1 MAGNAV
7 YSGLWD
13 GQPDVNGVS
22 GGHTLQS
29 GRNPLDKKAARVLKR
44 RGMDLVANALDTVT
58 TSTSVA
64 GTTIY
69 QTDGSEA
76 AANLGDP
83 AVLGGSQTINTVARR
98 ATANATADEV
108 ARLDEI
114 AQFDAQPSTYPT
126 DAGGNGGGG
135 KGVDNAPGLG

>member
-13 GQPDVNGVS
+13 GQPDVNGVA

-44 RGMDLVANALDTVT
+44 RGMDFLQQAIDTVT

-64 GTTIY
+64 GTTLY
-69 QTDGSEA
+69 RVDGSEA
-76 AANLGDP
+76 ASNLGDP
-83 AVLGGSQTINTVARR
+83 AVNGGSVTVNTVTRR
-98 ATANATADEV
+98 STANATADEV
-108 ARLDEI
+108 ARIDEI
-114 AQFDAQPSTYPT
+114 VDHDTQPTYPT

-135 KGVDNAPGLG
+135 KGADTAPSLG